1 MNFHYDVSVL
11 VTWFYKM
18 LKKIVST
25 MFTFHAPQN
34 SLIFELDVSIFANCT
49 YADILFGKTKGPL
62 GQATTTFKSSSLT
75 I

>member
-1 MNFHYDVSVL
+1 
-11 VTWFYKM
+11 
-18 LKKIVST
+18 